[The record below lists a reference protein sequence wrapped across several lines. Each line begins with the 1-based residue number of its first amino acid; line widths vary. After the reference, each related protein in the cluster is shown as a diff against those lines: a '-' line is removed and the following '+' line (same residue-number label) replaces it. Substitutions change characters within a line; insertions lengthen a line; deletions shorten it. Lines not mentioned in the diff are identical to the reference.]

1 MLRILLLFLR
11 RLWLPLV
18 VFAGFSLM
26 CVLVY
31 RRLEGV
37 SWQDA
42 LFWMIHPHAIDVQRV
57 RNSTKL
63 FSIFV
68 YCGVFGFQIWVAERV
83 AVTIF
88 NRQGMEA
95 WRTMVNDV
103 SIERL
108 NEPFDYLWLREVGR
122 TVVDQLNRLE
132 IPFVL
137 IETNEGLCRELLKE
151 KVLIIQGDAKR
162 HDVLQP
168 AGIARARGVCIVSD
182 NDP

>member
-1 MLRILLLFLR
+1 MFRILLLFLR

-31 RRLEGV
+31 RRLEGL

-42 LFWMIHPHAIDVQRV
+42 LFWMIQPHAIDPRHVH
-57 RNSTKL
+57 NATKL

-103 SIERL
+103 SIEKLKIISSSAATGRWGGRWWISSSRL
-108 NEPFDYLWLREVGR
+108 K
-122 TVVDQLNRLE
+122 

-137 IETNEGLCRELLKE
+137 IETNEGMCRELLKE
-151 KVLIIQGDAKR
+151 KVLVIQGDAKR
-162 HDVLQP
+162 HDVLQS
-168 AGIARARGVCIVSD
+168 AG
-182 NDP
+182 N